1 MLTLVCLT
9 DSEAAKCPWRRW
21 LDATCKTLLQSV
33 WWAGDWL
40 KAVPN
45 CLLKDNDLMRLSTAI
60 KTWYLVDYFM
70 DIRLYMIR
78 CLIGVCVCAPLRTVD
93 IGYVVYPWNTVLPWV
108 MAFVTVS
115 TSIGPVL
122 QLLVRVYVMS
132 HCFCN
137 FGCVAR
143 DEMTCHVQCAMDP
156 SSMQWRLCISA
167 CLCSIVRLNL

>member
-78 CLIGVCVCAPLRTVD
+78 CLIGVCVPHWGQSILA
-93 IGYVVYPWNTVLPWV
+93 
-108 MAFVTVS
+108 VS
-115 TSIGPVL
+115 FIPETPFFLELWHLLMDVCLHFDWSSSSVISTCLCDVALFL
-122 QLLVRVYVMS
+122 QLWLRCSRRDDMSCTVRYGSIIHAVEAV
-132 HCFCN
+132 H
-137 FGCVAR
+137 
-143 DEMTCHVQCAMDP
+143 QCMP
-156 SSMQWRLCISA
+156 L
-167 CLCSIVRLNL
+167 